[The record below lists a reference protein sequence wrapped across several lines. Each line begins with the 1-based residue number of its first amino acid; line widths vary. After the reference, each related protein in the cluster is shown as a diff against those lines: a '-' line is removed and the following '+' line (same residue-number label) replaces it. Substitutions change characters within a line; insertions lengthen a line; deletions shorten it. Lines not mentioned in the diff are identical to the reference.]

1 MNQQPQRP
9 NNYVRRVINGKKYY
23 QHRLIA
29 LEHIPNP
36 ENKPDVNHIN
46 GIKWDNRIENLEWV
60 TKRENNE
67 HARLN
72 GLTASKLRG
81 IPDLTEQQVIE
92 MRQMRQQ
99 GISFSKIADK
109 FNRDYRTIWDICNYK
124 RYKEYGMQLQE
135 A

>member
-1 MNQQPQRP
+1 MNQQPQKP

-23 QHRLIA
+23 LHRLIA

-46 GIKWDNRIENLEWV
+46 GLKWDNRIENLEWV
-60 TKRENNE
+60 TKSENNE

-72 GLTASKLRG
+72 GLTTNKLWG
-81 IPDLTEQQVIE
+81 IPNLTEEQVIE
-92 MRQMRQQ
+92 IRELRK
-99 GISFSKIADK
+99 GGLSFYKIADK
-109 FNRDYRTIWDICNYK
+109 FNRDYRTIWDICNFK
-124 RYKEYGMQLQE
+124 RYKDYGMQLQE